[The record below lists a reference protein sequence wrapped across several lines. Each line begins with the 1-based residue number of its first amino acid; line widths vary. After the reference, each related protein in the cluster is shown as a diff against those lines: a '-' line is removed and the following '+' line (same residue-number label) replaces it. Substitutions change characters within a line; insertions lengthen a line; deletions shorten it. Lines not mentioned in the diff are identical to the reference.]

1 MPSKV
6 AFDPEEPCLGRIRAD
21 FVAPPHS
28 LASIK
33 RHISRVEETP
43 ALAYADLFAEISSD
57 APLKELES
65 HISTLGTDG
74 PGLSPNNPMAI
85 VQMPIV
91 QVETPSFPDG
101 RYFIKNRAAD
111 IFWNSAGFSTI
122 TSVYSSFCNRP
133 GR

>member
-1 MPSKV
+1 
-6 AFDPEEPCLGRIRAD
+6 
-21 FVAPPHS
+21 
-28 LASIK
+28 
-33 RHISRVEETP
+33 VEETP

-91 QVETPSFPDG
+91 QMPIVQVETHSFPDG

-111 IFWNSAGFSTI
+111 FFWNAGHNPITTVYFYSATMATAKTGVSI
-122 TSVYSSFCNRP
+122 LSYP
-133 GR
+133 GNDFVKVNEHSPIIQVFKR